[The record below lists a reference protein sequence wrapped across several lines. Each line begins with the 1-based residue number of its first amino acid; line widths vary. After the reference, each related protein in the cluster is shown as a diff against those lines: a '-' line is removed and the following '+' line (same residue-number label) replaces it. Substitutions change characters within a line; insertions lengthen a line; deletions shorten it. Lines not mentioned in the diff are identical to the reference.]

1 MAEAKVAG
9 KVVAVRENPDVQ
21 ERVRLKIEELKQKNP
36 KKYEEHKETFA
47 RLAEKLVKKDLEAE
61 ENQRKQD
68 EALFERMRKKLSQ
81 AFYKELGIDE
91 NYIERHREQIERW
104 ERSVGKP
111 QTIGDELDAA
121 AGIAGGAVDNVN
133 ASRNKIGRYIG
144 ELAGLGLG
152 PLLGTVESS
161 IAAISTAFP
170 PLGIIITAASAAMII
185 GKIVSESRGQ
195 QANRVGAANK
205 IEEYKKKLEA
215 FAAQLSKLE
224 SRVEQDKAALI
235 EAAKTLKKADLN
247 AYIENYVKT
256 ALKDFDLT
264 ATSETTKQIM
274 EEVSSEVQA
283 ETQEEPKANEQT
295 TKPKTE
301 EEELEAKKKL
311 AEEQAA
317 QGGLS

>member
-133 ASRNKIGRYIG
+133 ASRNKRNNTPKRHRPEISFPI
-144 ELAGLGLG
+144 
-152 PLLGTVESS
+152 
-161 IAAISTAFP
+161 IAILYKRPKHYKPDCNQMTY
-170 PLGIIITAASAAMII
+170 
-185 GKIVSESRGQ
+185 KVSCNCE
-195 QANRVGAANK
+195 
-205 IEEYKKKLEA
+205 
-215 FAAQLSKLE
+215 
-224 SRVEQDKAALI
+224 
-235 EAAKTLKKADLN
+235 
-247 AYIENYVKT
+247 
-256 ALKDFDLT
+256 
-264 ATSETTKQIM
+264 
-274 EEVSSEVQA
+274 
-283 ETQEEPKANEQT
+283 
-295 TKPKTE
+295 
-301 EEELEAKKKL
+301 
-311 AEEQAA
+311 
-317 QGGLS
+317 